1 MDDIMAFENLSD
13 SQQRIIMRTNVIQL
27 NNDVQKMKKFLF
39 EGEGNDELPAAE
51 RLRNLET
58 FQKTINFWFRT
69 IAVAI
74 VLQTITFGTVA
85 VVALVRVMPALDKL
99 ANP

>member
-1 MDDIMAFENLSD
+1 MDDLMAFENLTD
-13 SQQRIIMRTNVIQL
+13 SQQRIVMRTNVIQM
-27 NNDVQKMKKFLF
+27 NTDIARMKRFLF
-39 EGEGNDELPAAE
+39 EGDGNDELPAAE
-51 RLRNLET
+51 RLRNLEA

-85 VVALVRVMPALDKL
+85 IVTLVRVMPALDKL